1 MLKFAPTLGQII
13 GSMAI
18 AFNNFEFKLY
28 QDSNLRKRSIID
40 EKIDTR

>member
-1 MLKFAPTLGQII
+1 MLKFAPTMGQII

-18 AFNNFEFKLY
+18 VFNNFGFKLY
-28 QDSNLRKRSIID
+28 QDSNLRKKSIRD

>member
-18 AFNNFEFKLY
+18 VFNNFEIKLY
-28 QDSNLRKRSIID
+28 LDSNLRKRSIID